1 MLYVPVEVAKPGKLP
16 DGATEIP
23 FEFKLEP
30 LAGQKLYETYHGV
43 FVNIQYQL
51 RATCVRGFMAKTLE
65 KTLEFIVEV
74 KVPPPHHVSCV
85 SRVMLCVSC
94 VVLCV
99 VLCVV
104 CCVVC
109 RVVLSPWS
117 YRARRTTPRTRR
129 CRSALPRSPLKTS
142 KRCPPPPLTQY

>member
-16 DGATEIP
+16 DGTTEIP

-74 KVPPPHHVSCV
+74 KVWPLTLALA
-85 SRVMLCVSC
+85 SRV
-94 VVLCV
+94 VV
-99 VLCVV
+99 
-104 CCVVC
+104 CVVC
-109 RVVLSPWS
+109 RVCVCGGV
-117 YRARRTTPRTRR
+117 
-129 CRSALPRSPLKTS
+129 CRVVCA
-142 KRCPPPPLTQY
+142 CVWG